1 MKHFRQLHLSL
12 SLSVLVVIMLY
23 FKCVF
28 TSRTMA
34 FPCPHKYLQLQAMA
48 FIFFSCPIKVSLLS
62 QKKKIPKDFLQ
73 EKELRKSDLLPVD
86 RGNGACVP
94 SDRRWNWAMFHLAS
108 NTVVVLLLWK
118 GFELWQVVFVQCAK
132 RKVVSQNE
140 SHRQMNECSTNS
152 RI

>member
-1 MKHFRQLHLSL
+1 
-12 SLSVLVVIMLY
+12 
-23 FKCVF
+23 
-28 TSRTMA
+28 
-34 FPCPHKYLQLQAMA
+34 
-48 FIFFSCPIKVSLLS
+48 
-62 QKKKIPKDFLQ
+62 
-73 EKELRKSDLLPVD
+73 
-86 RGNGACVP
+86 
-94 SDRRWNWAMFHLAS
+94 MFHLAS